1 MFIAAVLGVVL
12 SACGTRTN
20 RVVDEEKE
28 PYYLKGQEYLRQ
40 LNHEDAI
47 GAFHQALEVNP
58 RSSAAHKELGILYEK
73 HENDPAAS
81 IYHYR
86 RFLKLNPDS
95 PIAKDIADRVSGC
108 QIDLVEEMKDS
119 GAHERRQRE
128 LADLKGKLTHFAQQF
143 EKARHEN
150 DPAASIYHYRRFLKL
165 NPESPIAK
173 DIADRVSGCQ
183 IDLVEEMKDSGAHE
197 RRQRELADLKG
208 KLTHLAQKYEKARY
222 ENDVLRQRLRAIN
235 PRLAKVTPPPTPTGP
250 QKSPVAKTK
259 APPRPPPPP
268 SQRRHKVKPKEN
280 PTSIA
285 RKYAIPVKRLMAAN
299 PGVDPRR
306 MRVGQMLK
314 IPAVQP

>member
-150 DPAASIYHYRRFLKL
+150 D
-165 NPESPIAK
+165 
-173 DIADRVSGCQ
+173 
-183 IDLVEEMKDSGAHE
+183 
-197 RRQRELADLKG
+197 
-208 KLTHLAQKYEKARY
+208 
-222 ENDVLRQRLRAIN
+222 VLRQRLRAIN
-235 PRLAKVTPPPTPTGP
+235 PRLAKVTPPPTPISAGQ
-250 QKSPVAKTK
+250 QKSSVPITK
-259 APPRPPPPP
+259 APARPPAPA
-268 SQRRHKVKPKEN
+268 SERRHKVKPREN

-285 RKYAIPVKRLMAAN
+285 RQYAIPVQRLMAAN

-314 IPAVQP
+314 IPAVRP

>member
-1 MFIAAVLGVVL
+1 MFVAAALGVVV
-12 SACGTRTN
+12 SACGTRAN

-47 GAFHQALEVNP
+47 VAFHQALEVNP

-73 HENDPAAS
+73 
-81 IYHYR
+81 
-86 RFLKLNPDS
+86 
-95 PIAKDIADRVSGC
+95 
-108 QIDLVEEMKDS
+108 
-119 GAHERRQRE
+119 
-128 LADLKGKLTHFAQQF
+128 
-143 EKARHEN
+143 HEN

-259 APPRPPPPP
+259 APPRPPPP